1 MRRLNIRMKLLLVF
15 MSVFTVFL
23 LGVFYWFY
31 QFSTA
36 QLMDEL
42 RKSLIVTASTAA
54 EMVNAEEHIRVL
66 ENGVEDTPE
75 YTHIANALR
84 LARDANPRATAVYT
98 AVKSSSGD
106 PNELLFVVS
115 ANENVEERAQLGEVY
130 DASNAPEMLMGFD
143 APIADVEMGADEFGV
158 WLSGYAPILDEKG
171 ETVAIVGVDMY
182 ADEVLQM
189 QAQIKKTSIAVFLLA
204 FASVF
209 LAGIFISRIITKPL
223 NRIMDVAHALENDQP
238 YDPNQL
244 KDVTDDKDEL
254 GMLARVIDE
263 MAVQVQQRT
272 QKLKEEVVQLRIEI
286 DETKRK
292 KQVSEIVETE
302 YFRELKEKT
311 QNLRKRRA
319 SSDE

>member
-1 MRRLNIRMKLLLVF
+1 
-15 MSVFTVFL
+15 
-23 LGVFYWFY
+23 
-31 QFSTA
+31 
-36 QLMDEL
+36 MDEL
-42 RKSLIVTASTAA
+42 RKSLVVTASTAA
-54 EMVNAEEHIRVL
+54 KMIDAGEHTRVF
-66 ENGVEDTPE
+66 EGGVEDSAE
-75 YTHIANALR
+75 YVHIADTLR

-98 AVKSSSGD
+98 AVRSSSGD

-115 ANENVEERAQLGEVY
+115 ANEIVEERAGLGEVY
-130 DASNAPEMLMGFD
+130 DASNAPEMLKAFD
-143 APIADVEMGADEFGV
+143 GPIADVEMGADEFGV
-158 WLSGYAPILDEKG
+158 WLSGYAPILDKNG
-171 ETVAIVGVDMY
+171 EAVAIVGVDMY

-189 QAQIKKTSIAVFLLA
+189 QAQIRNTSIAVFLLA

-223 NRIMDVAHALENDQP
+223 NQIMDAARTLENDQP

-244 KDVTDDKDEL
+244 KDVTDNTDEL
-254 GMLARVIDE
+254 GMLARVFDE

-302 YFRELKEKT
+302 YFKELREKT
-311 QNLRKRRA
+311 KTMRRKR
-319 SSDE
+319 SS